1 MGEDMALADG
11 NFVGMG
17 HSFEKLL
24 AVMETEQYGSVTRR
38 ECAPFWSTLLLV
50 AEMLCH

>member
-1 MGEDMALADG
+1 MGEGMALADS
-11 NFVGMG
+11 NFAGIE

-24 AVMETEQYGSVTRR
+24 AVMETEQHGSVI
-38 ECAPFWSTLLLV
+38 PFWSTLLLV